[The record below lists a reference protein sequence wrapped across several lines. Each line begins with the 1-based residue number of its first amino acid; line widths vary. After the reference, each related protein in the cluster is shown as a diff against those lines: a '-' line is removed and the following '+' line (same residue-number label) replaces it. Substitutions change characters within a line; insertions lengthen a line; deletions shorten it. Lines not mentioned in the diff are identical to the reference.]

1 VFLDVTVSSGTPVP
15 VLVSVCAV
23 VVHRLKSGQLCGVPG
38 CDMSSGT
45 PVPVLMSVCA
55 VVVHRLKSGQLC
67 GVPGCDNVKR
77 YTCARSGVAL
87 CSLNCYQRNLSQLS
101 AVTST

>member
-1 VFLDVTVSSGTPVP
+1 MVFLGVTMSGCTLVPVP
-15 VLVSVCAV
+15 VSVCAV
-23 VVHRLKSGQLCGVPG
+23 VV
-38 CDMSSGT
+38 
-45 PVPVLMSVCA
+45 
-55 VVVHRLKSGQLC
+55 VHRLKLGQLC